1 MANLNQNINNA
12 VKIPFC
18 CSNAIGLSR
27 AMMAVLP
34 PILRDI
40 LDALSFE
47 KWERIK
53 RIAEIE
59 VKYRRGE
66 MQINV
71 AGYGFTVNVQKG
83 SVRLVHRQGMMRPRR
98 SLRR

>member
-1 MANLNQNINNA
+1 MRLKSMGFRSDKLHSEGNV
-12 VKIPFC
+12 VKVKFNS
-18 CSNAIGLSR
+18 SNAIGLSR

-53 RIAEIE
+53 RIAEME
-59 VKYRRGE
+59 VKYRR
-66 MQINV
+66 
-71 AGYGFTVNVQKG
+71 
-83 SVRLVHRQGMMRPRR
+83 VRCR
-98 SLRR
+98 